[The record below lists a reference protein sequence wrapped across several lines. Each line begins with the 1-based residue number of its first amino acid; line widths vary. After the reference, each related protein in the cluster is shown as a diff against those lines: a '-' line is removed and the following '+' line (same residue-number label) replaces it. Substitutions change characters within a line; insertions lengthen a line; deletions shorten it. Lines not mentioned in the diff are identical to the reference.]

1 MVTDSAIN
9 IREKLNL
16 VTLLHEQF
24 WSFKFRG
31 FFWKT
36 TFIHKIL

>member
-16 VTLLHEQF
+16 VTLLHGHF
-24 WSFKFRG
+24 NFAVFFGKLHLFTKFCNN
-31 FFWKT
+31 
-36 TFIHKIL
+36 